1 MMQLLPTE
9 ILDWVTPKDF
19 DDNLDDLDELHDL
32 YSAYLLVCEKNSKIG
47 TIYQEKN
54 YDLL

>member
-32 YSAYLLVCEKNSKIG
+32 YSAYLLVCEKNNKIG